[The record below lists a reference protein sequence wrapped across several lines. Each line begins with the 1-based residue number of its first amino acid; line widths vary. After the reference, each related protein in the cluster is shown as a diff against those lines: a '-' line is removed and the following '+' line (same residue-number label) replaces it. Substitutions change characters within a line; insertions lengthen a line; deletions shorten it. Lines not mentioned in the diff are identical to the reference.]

1 MRKSNIYICGVG
13 GQGTMTLGL
22 LLKQAG
28 ILENMMVTGTES
40 RGASQREGSVDSHV
54 RFAVLDP
61 GEEFDERKSIHSP
74 LIPTRQADLYLSME
88 LAETLR
94 NIKYVSEDGIIIM
107 NRYEIWPPGVRTGES
122 QYPTLEQI
130 LENLKKFNTNVY
142 VVNAN
147 KLSEEKYGDYSG
159 VNMIFLGV
167 AMATGKIPV
176 KIKTIEKIISEQ
188 MRNPEKSLEQFRLG
202 LEEGK
207 KILAAGP
214 A

>member
-1 MRKSNIYICGVG
+1 MRKVNIYICGVG

-22 LLKQAG
+22 LLKQSG
-28 ILENMMVTGTES
+28 VLENMVVTGTET
-40 RGASQREGSVDSHV
+40 RGASQREGAVDSHV
-54 RFAVLDP
+54 RFAVLKP

-107 NRYEIWPPGVRTGES
+107 NTFEIWPPTVRTGEAE
-122 QYPTLEQI
+122 YPSLEKV
-130 LENLKKFNTNVY
+130 LENVKKFNKNVY

-147 KLSEEKYGDYSG
+147 KLSEERYGDYSG
-159 VNMIFLGV
+159 VNMIFLGI

-176 KIKTIEKIISEQ
+176 KVETVERVIREN
-188 MRNPEKSLEQFRLG
+188 MWDPEKSIEQFRLG

-207 KILAAGP
+207 RILAEGP